1 LNVPEA
7 HRGPTALPGARDLS
21 PASLPSRRDDGFDD
35 EIDFSRYVR
44 VVARHWMLLVVV
56 ALAGAALGFAYS
68 RTKPVLYEGVTTAL
82 ISPPLR
88 ADARTTTAA
97 NFRVLLQNLTLSLQV
112 INELGID
119 KPPFSLT
126 AQRFRDEALQV
137 EEVPG
142 TNLVRVRVKLT
153 DPGPAMEASRR
164 LAQKAMSLNAE
175 ITRREGSSIRD
186 LLSGQLKE
194 SSDQLKTAETQYVA
208 FQREAQIELLERD
221 TDAMIYERGELLRLT
236 IDIEGEKARLK
247 TAESEIAK
255 QPRILSVGRSVP
267 SEDALRRAA
276 ESDRENP
283 ANASMKDA
291 QMLDLSNPL
300 INPVYQTLEF
310 QIASGRARLA
320 ALEQQRR
327 EVVDVKKL
335 GGRELKALSD
345 LYSRRI
351 ELARLES
358 SYNLAKKV
366 YGDLRLR
373 YEETR
378 SEGIGSA
385 AVLQVVDDA
394 IPPDRPLSRRGARS
408 TALGF
413 VSGLMIAALLALA
426 LDSRSTLRERST

>member
-1 LNVPEA
+1 
-7 HRGPTALPGARDLS
+7 
-21 PASLPSRRDDGFDD
+21 
-35 EIDFSRYVR
+35 
-44 VVARHWMLLVVV
+44 MLLVVV

-68 RTKPVLYEGVTTAL
+68 RTKPVLYEGVTTVL
-82 ISPPLR
+82 ISPPPR